1 MSAIEFQEEAFPI
14 YSRFGKDRVL
24 AMARRI
30 PHATLPELLPAH
42 PALGPP
48 HDLRCVSLGGL
59 ILREGDFFHADLRG
73 ADFRHADAYGA
84 DFRYAYL
91 ERADFCRANLR
102 SALFIDAN
110 AACIDLTEACCAS
123 ADFQRANLR
132 GVYCARAD
140 FRGADF
146 EGSDCRDVTFDE
158 ANVRD
163 ACFTNA
169 NLEGQEAFVGSLS
182 ILPAGGIIGWKKC
195 CGNVIVQLFIP
206 ARVAR
211 TNATGREC
219 RAERALV
226 LEVYGASE
234 GQSFYDPSYIYRPGE
249 TVVCHA
255 WEANLWKICAG
266 GIHFYIT
273 RAEAEACE
281 EM

>member
-14 YSRFGKDRVL
+14 YSRFDKNRVL
-24 AMARRI
+24 ALVSRLPQAK
-30 PHATLPELLPAH
+30 LPELLPAH
-42 PALGPP
+42 PELGTPR
-48 HDLRCVSLGGL
+48 DLRCLNLNGRE
-59 ILREGDFFHADLRG
+59 IREGDFFHADLRG
-73 ADFRHADAYGA
+73 TDFRHAEVRSA
-84 DFRYAYL
+84 DFRYANL
-91 ERADFCRANLR
+91 EMADFCLANAR
-102 SALFIDAN
+102 SAFFTDAN
-110 AACIDLTEACCAS
+110 AAHVAFSEAFCDS

-132 GVYCARAD
+132 GAYCARAN

-146 EGSDCRDVTFDE
+146 EGSDCRGVEFE
-158 ANVRD
+158 GANVCD
-163 ACFTNA
+163 ADFTNA

-206 ARVAR
+206 AHVAR

-219 RAERALV
+219 RAERAMV
-226 LEVYGASE
+226 LEVHGAPE
-234 GQSFYDPSYIYRPGE
+234 GPSFYDPSFIYRRGE

-255 WEANLWKICAG
+255 WNDNPWKMCAG

>member
-1 MSAIEFQEEAFPI
+1 MNAIEFQEEGFPI
-14 YSRFGKDRVL
+14 YSRFDKYRAL

-30 PHATLPELLPAH
+30 PHSTLPGLLPAH

-48 HDLRCVSLGGL
+48 RDLRCVNLGGL
-59 ILREGDFFHADLRG
+59 AMREGDFFHADLRG
-73 ADFRHADAYGA
+73 ANFCHADVYGA
-84 DFRYAYL
+84 DFRYAHL

-102 SALFIDAN
+102 SAFFIDAN
-110 AACIDLTEACCAS
+110 AARIDLAEACCAF
-123 ADFQRANLR
+123 ADFERANLR
-132 GVYCARAD
+132 GAYCGRAD
-140 FRGADF
+140 FHGADF
-146 EGSDCRDVTFDE
+146 EGSNCLDVIFDE

-169 NLEGQEAFVGSLS
+169 NLAGQEAFVGSLS

-226 LEVYGASE
+226 LEVYGAPE

>member
-1 MSAIEFQEEAFPI
+1 MGAIEFQEEAFPI
-14 YSRFGKDRVL
+14 YSRFDKNRVL
-24 AMARRI
+24 ALGRRL
-30 PHATLPELLPAH
+30 PQAKLPELLPAH
-42 PALGPP
+42 PELGTPR
-48 HDLRCVSLGGL
+48 DLRCLNLYGRE
-59 ILREGDFFHADLRG
+59 IREGDFFHADLRG
-73 ADFRHADAYGA
+73 TDFRHADVQRA
-84 DFRYAYL
+84 DFCYANL
-91 ERADFCRANLR
+91 ERADFCQANLR
-102 SALFIDAN
+102 SAFFIDAN
-110 AACIDLTEACCAS
+110 TARIDLAEACCAF

-132 GVYCARAD
+132 WAHCARAD

-146 EGSDCRDVTFDE
+146 EGSDCRDAIFDE

-226 LEVYGASE
+226 LEVYGAPE

-249 TVVCHA
+249 TVLCHA
-255 WEANLWKICAG
+255 WEANPWKMCAG

>member
-1 MSAIEFQEEAFPI
+1 MSAIEFQEAPSLIF
-14 YSRFGKDRVL
+14 SRFDKHRVL
-24 AMARRI
+24 GLARRI
-30 PHATLPELLPAH
+30 PHARLPELLPAH
-42 PALGPP
+42 PELGFPR
-48 HDLRCVSLGGL
+48 DLRCVNLNGL
-59 ILREGDFFHADLRG
+59 AMREGDFFHADLRR
-73 ADFRHADAYGA
+73 ADFRHADVQ
-84 DFRYAYL
+84 
-91 ERADFCRANLR
+91 RADFCYAQLEGADFCMANAR
-102 SALFIDAN
+102 SALFTDAN
-110 AACIDLTEACCAS
+110 VAHVALSEAFCAS

-132 GVYCARAD
+132 GAYCARAD

-158 ANVRD
+158 ANMRD
-163 ACFTNA
+163 ADFTNA

-195 CGNVIVQLFIP
+195 CGNVIAQLFIP

-226 LEVYGASE
+226 LEVHGAPE
-234 GQSFYDPSYIYRPGE
+234 GQSFYDPSFIYRPGE
-249 TVVCHA
+249 TVVCHV
-255 WEANLWKICAG
+255 WGDNPWKMCTG

>member
-1 MSAIEFQEEAFPI
+1 MSAIGFQEEASPI
-14 YSRFGKDRVL
+14 YSRFDKNRVL
-24 AMARRI
+24 ALARRI
-30 PHATLPELLPAH
+30 PHAKLPELLPAH
-42 PALGPP
+42 PALGIPR
-48 HDLRCVSLGGL
+48 DLRCVNLSAQVME
-59 ILREGDFFHADLRG
+59 EGDFFHADLRG
-73 ADFRHADAYGA
+73 ADFRRAHARGA
-84 DFRYAYL
+84 DFRYAQL
-91 ERADFCRANLR
+91 EKADFCLADLR
-102 SALFIDAN
+102 SAFFIDAN
-110 AACIDLTEACCAS
+110 AAYAALSEARCAF
-123 ADFQRANLR
+123 ADFERANLR
-132 GVYCARAD
+132 GAYCARAD

-146 EGSDCRDVTFDE
+146 EGSDCRDAIFDE

-182 ILPAGGIIGWKKC
+182 ILPAGGIIWWKKC

-206 ARVAR
+206 ALVAR

-226 LEVYGASE
+226 LEVHGAPQ

-249 TVVCHA
+249 TIICHG
-255 WEANLWKICAG
+255 WDENHWNICAG